1 MQITETQLQRFIE
14 LYRKEL
20 NISLS
25 PVEAQQKAISLLRF
39 LEISVTPFDIKENGD
54 SKSFKDEM
62 ASFKDRE
69 EIVRTREYLS
79 L

>member
-54 SKSFKDEM
+54 RIE
-62 ASFKDRE
+62 
-69 EIVRTREYLS
+69 LS
-79 L
+79 GLSR